1 MRLLVATL
9 AIGVLGACGPS
20 NRPDNGGD
28 DAGAPDA
35 PDATGSDDGGTN
47 QVSRVYAHTAG
58 VLYQMNAATLTTT
71 MIGAMSGLDASEQV
85 LDLAVDKNNNVTG
98 ITSGKFYSLSTTTG
112 HATLLGTL
120 TGAAQNSSSLGY
132 VPDPSG
138 GDDILLSAND
148 VGDVF
153 KITISGSSASA
164 AKVGN
169 YGKTSSNKQIS
180 SSGDIFGIATNNFGI
195 YATVN
200 VAGETNDYLAKI
212 DPTNQFKATL
222 LPNNTGFDHIFG
234 LGFWGGKIYGFIDN
248 GTGGTMIQ
256 IDPLTGIGSQ
266 ITTGTERWYGAGV
279 ATTAP
284 VIF

>member
-1 MRLLVATL
+1 M
-9 AIGVLGACGPS
+9 
-20 NRPDNGGD
+20 
-28 DAGAPDA
+28 
-35 PDATGSDDGGTN
+35 
-47 QVSRVYAHTAG
+47 YAHTAG

-71 MIGAMSGLDASEQV
+71 MIGAMSGLDTSENV
-85 LDLAVDKNNNVTG
+85 LDLAVDKNNKVTG
-98 ITSGKFYSLSTTTG
+98 ITAGKFYELSTTNG
-112 HATLLGTL
+112 HATLLGDL
-120 TGAAQNSSSLGY
+120 TGAAANSSSLGY
-132 VPDPSG
+132 VPDPAG
-138 GDDILLSAND
+138 GDDILISAND

-153 KITISGSSASA
+153 KITINGTTATA

-169 YGKTSSNKQIS
+169 YGKVGNKQIS

-200 VAGETNDYLAKI
+200 LAGETNDYLAKI

-256 IDPLTGIGSQ
+256 IDPLTGIGTQ
-266 ITTGTERWYGAGV
+266 IGSGSERWYGAGV

-284 VIF
+284 TIF